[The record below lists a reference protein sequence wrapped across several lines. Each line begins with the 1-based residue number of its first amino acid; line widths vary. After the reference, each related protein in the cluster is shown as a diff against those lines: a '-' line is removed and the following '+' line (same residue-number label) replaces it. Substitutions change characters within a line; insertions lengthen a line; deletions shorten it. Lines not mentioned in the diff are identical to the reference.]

1 MVHSLCHTSNR
12 PLVIPFMSAA
22 VRPCYK
28 PHRHQ
33 SSRLTTAVIV
43 FVAVLFLVGR
53 SGGAEL
59 ELGPRTL
66 LLLLLPPDP
75 AVSEAPVSGSVRWWW
90 CRSGAACGNVNGRC
104 VGDQRLPSPSHH
116 RATKITIITWTV
128 CQVTSLPPLPSS
140 LQRESAG
147 PQISQVF

>member
-22 VRPCYK
+22 VRPCYERR
-28 PHRHQ
+28 RHQ

-53 SGGAEL
+53 SVGAEL
-59 ELGPRTL
+59 ELGPRTF
-66 LLLLLPPDP
+66 LLPPDP
-75 AVSEAPVSGSVRWWW
+75 AVSEAPVSGSVRLWF
-90 CRSGAACGNVNGRC
+90 RSGAACGNVNGRG
-104 VGDQRLPSPSHH
+104 VGDQRLPSPSHR

-140 LQRESAG
+140 LRRESAG